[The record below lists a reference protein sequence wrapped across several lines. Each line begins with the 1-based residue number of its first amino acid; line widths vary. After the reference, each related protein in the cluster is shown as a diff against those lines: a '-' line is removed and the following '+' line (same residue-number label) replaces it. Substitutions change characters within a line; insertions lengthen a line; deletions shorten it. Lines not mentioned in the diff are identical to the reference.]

1 MSVTG
6 TVCRQILTMIFY
18 MGIGVVLFRR
28 TLISKEGSR
37 SLANLLLYFVLPCVI
52 FQSFC
57 IPRTVEHIQNLLVSF
72 GMAATLLIVSML
84 VATLLLK
91 RTPIDNFAAAFSNAG
106 FMGLPIVTAVL
117 GSEGVFYVAG
127 FIALLNLLQWTYG
140 QWILSRDRKKISV
153 AAVLK
158 NPIMLSSL
166 AGVIMFVSDIPI
178 PAVME
183 NTLSAISGLN
193 TPLSMIVLGTY
204 LAQTKFSE
212 IIRHGR
218 LYVVS
223 CVRLLLIPCISL
235 LILLLLPQCYEKIAL
250 ALFLAAAAPVGSNV
264 AIYAQRLDQDYRY
277 AVQLV
282 CASTVLSML
291 CVPIMSAI
299 AQKFLL

>member
-1 MSVTG
+1 M
-6 TVCRQILTMIFY
+6 
-18 MGIGVVLFRR
+18 
-28 TLISKEGSR
+28 
-37 SLANLLLYFVLPCVI
+37 
-52 FQSFC
+52 
-57 IPRTVEHIQNLLVSF
+57 EHIQKLLVSF

-204 LAQTKFSE
+204 FCL
-212 IIRHGR
+212 
-218 LYVVS
+218 LYTS
-223 CVRLLLIPCISL
+223 RCV
-235 LILLLLPQCYEKIAL
+235 
-250 ALFLAAAAPVGSNV
+250 
-264 AIYAQRLDQDYRY
+264 
-277 AVQLV
+277 
-282 CASTVLSML
+282 
-291 CVPIMSAI
+291 
-299 AQKFLL
+299 

>member
-1 MSVTG
+1 
-6 TVCRQILTMIFY
+6 
-18 MGIGVVLFRR
+18 
-28 TLISKEGSR
+28 
-37 SLANLLLYFVLPCVI
+37 
-52 FQSFC
+52 
-57 IPRTVEHIQNLLVSF
+57 
-72 GMAATLLIVSML
+72 
-84 VATLLLK
+84 
-91 RTPIDNFAAAFSNAG
+91 
-106 FMGLPIVTAVL
+106 MGLPIVTAVL